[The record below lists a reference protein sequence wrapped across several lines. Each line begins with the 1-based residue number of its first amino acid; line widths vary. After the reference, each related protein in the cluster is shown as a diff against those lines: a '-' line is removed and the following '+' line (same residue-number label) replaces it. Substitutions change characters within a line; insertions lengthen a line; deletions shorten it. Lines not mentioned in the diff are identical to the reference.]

1 MPINTQLFRNGAYL
15 QSSAT
20 LMLFFA
26 SWGIWWS
33 FFQIWLTDDDTGLG
47 LNGSQV
53 GTLYSANSMATL
65 VVMFLY
71 GTIQDRLALKR
82 HLMIVASIGMACL
95 APFVIFVYKPL
106 LEHAFTLG
114 VVAGMLFLPVGFT
127 AAAGLLEAFSERMS
141 RTYGFEYGQARGWGS
156 LGYAV
161 AALIA
166 GFMFTVN
173 PMINFVG
180 GSVLGIVCL
189 LVQIFWRTTNVPT
202 APGHTD
208 TPSTPSF
215 QEIAGVLRMPALWQ
229 IIVFVIFSWTFYNL
243 YDQQMFPDFY
253 TGLFADKDT
262 GERTYG
268 VLNSVQVFIEG
279 GMMMLVPIL
288 MRKVGVRN
296 ILLMG
301 VAVMGLRIFGSA
313 VFSDPVLVSV
323 VKMFHAIEVPLFIL
337 GIFRYITVHFPSKLS
352 ATLYLV
358 GFEVSAQIG
367 NVVLAPAFGRLRD
380 HIGYQPTF
388 FVISGVVFVAGLW
401 AYFALKHDDQDVL
414 GDPFI
419 RDTAHKDTRSDD
431 DTPRDDTKVA
441 VE

>member
-1 MPINTQLFRNGAYL
+1 MAMNTAVFRNGAYQ

-33 FFQIWLTDDDTGLG
+33 FFQIWLTSDDAGLG
-47 LNGSQV
+47 LNGAQV

-71 GTIQDRLALKR
+71 GTIQDKLALKR
-82 HLMIVASIGMACL
+82 HLMIVASVGMACL
-95 APFVIFVYKPL
+95 APFVLLVYKPL
-106 LEHAFTLG
+106 LEHSFGLG
-114 VVAGMLFLPVGFT
+114 VVAGMIFLPVGFT

-156 LGYAV
+156 LGYAI
-161 AALIA
+161 AALVA
-166 GFMFTVN
+166 GFLFTVN
-173 PMINFVG
+173 PMFNFIG
-180 GSVLGIVCL
+180 GSILGIVCL
-189 LVQIFWRTTNVPT
+189 VVQVFWKTDKVPL

-208 TPSTPSF
+208 HPTTPSMR
-215 QEIAGVLRMPALWQ
+215 EIVGVLKMPSLWQ
-229 IIVFVIFSWTFYNL
+229 IIIFVIFSWTFYNL

-253 TGLFADKDT
+253 TGLFSSKET
-262 GERTYG
+262 GEQTYG
-268 VLNSVQVFIEG
+268 VLNSIQVFVEA

-296 ILLMG
+296 ILLAG
-301 VAVMGLRIFGSA
+301 VAVMALRIFGSA
-313 VFSDPVLVSV
+313 IFHDPIAVSV
-323 VKMFHAIEVPLFIL
+323 VKMFHSIEVPLFIL
-337 GIFRYITVHFPSKLS
+337 GIFRYITLHFPSNLS

-358 GFEVSAQIG
+358 GFEVSAQVG
-367 NVVLAPAFGRLRD
+367 NVILARPFGSLRD
-380 HIGYQPTF
+380 AIGYQPTF
-388 FVISGVVFVAGLW
+388 YVISAVVAVAGIW
-401 AYFALKHDDQDVL
+401 AFFALKRDDQQVE

-419 RDTAHKDTRSDD
+419 RDSQR
-431 DTPRDDTKVA
+431 RDASIA

>member
-1 MPINTQLFRNGAYL
+1 MNKAVFRNGAYQ

-33 FFQIWLTDDDTGLG
+33 FFQIWLTSDDAGLG
-47 LNGSQV
+47 LNGAQV

-71 GTIQDRLALKR
+71 GTIQDKLALKR
-82 HLMIVASIGMACL
+82 HLMIVASVGMACL
-95 APFVIFVYKPL
+95 APFVLLVYKPL
-106 LEHAFTLG
+106 LEHAFGLG
-114 VVAGMLFLPVGFT
+114 VVAGMIFLPVGFT

-156 LGYAV
+156 LGYAI
-161 AALIA
+161 AALFA
-166 GFMFTVN
+166 GFLFTVN
-173 PMINFVG
+173 PMFNFIG
-180 GSVLGIVCL
+180 GSVLGVICL
-189 LVQIFWRTTNVPT
+189 LVQVFWKTDGVPL

-208 TPSTPSF
+208 HPATPSLR
-215 QEIAGVLRMPALWQ
+215 EIAGVLKMPSLWQ

-253 TGLFADKDT
+253 TDLFASKTT

-268 VLNSVQVFIEG
+268 VLNSIQVFVEA

-296 ILLMG
+296 ILLAG
-301 VAVMGLRIFGSA
+301 VAVMAVRIFGSA
-313 VFSDPVLVSV
+313 VFSDPIAVSV
-323 VKMFHAIEVPLFIL
+323 VKMFHSIEVPLFIL
-337 GIFRYITVHFPSKLS
+337 GIFRYITLHFPSNLS

-358 GFEVSAQIG
+358 GFEVSAQVG
-367 NVVLAPAFGRLRD
+367 NVVLARPFGSLRD
-380 HIGYQPTF
+380 AIGYQPTF
-388 FVISGVVFVAGLW
+388 YVISGVVALAGVW
-401 AYFALKHDDQDVL
+401 AFFALKRDDQQVA
-414 GDPFI
+414 GDPFV
-419 RDTAHKDTRSDD
+419 RDPLRRRAAA
-431 DTPRDDTKVA
+431 A